1 MNITATHIN
10 YYHICHRKL
19 WLFTNGIS
27 MEQTS
32 DTVADGKL
40 LHETSYQQR
49 ADRYREIELSFTLTN
64 HISLNGK
71 IDFYDVKNKLIHETK
86 RSDKMETAHEW
97 QVKFYIYLL
106 SLNGSDGVKA
116 ILEYPRIRTTKEVSL
131 SEEDIQHLQ
140 EVFSN
145 IQKIA
150 SQDLCPE
157 RINRPICKSCSYYE
171 LCYVGD

>member
-150 SQDLCPE
+150 SLAQCPE
-157 RINRPICKSCSYYE
+157 RINSTICKSCSYYE

>member
-10 YYHICHRKL
+10 YYHVCHRKL
-19 WLFTNGIS
+19 WLFSNGIS

-32 DTVADGKL
+32 DAVADGKL
-40 LHETSYQQR
+40 LHETSYLQR

-131 SEEDIQHLQ
+131 SEADILHLQ
-140 EVFSN
+140 EAFHR
-145 IQKIA
+145 IRQITT
-150 SQDLCPE
+150 QDHCPE
-157 RINRPICKSCSYYE
+157 KINSRICKSCSYYE